1 MKQFQSGSMGPL
13 KGGIGGNHVLTP
25 SDMSEK
31 LIFNIFGARSGTDP
45 GWSQ

>member
-1 MKQFQSGSMGPL
+1 MKQLQLSSIGPP
-13 KGGIGGNHVLTP
+13 KGGLGGNHVLTP